1 MGWRR
6 VVARAGVRVAKSDR
20 EQWLDAQIAAIN
32 AKCAVVSS
40 AIGVVSFAAEP
51 GAGTT
56 TVTACLGDTL
66 ARYNNASHVLG
77 VDPVRNGSLA
87 LRLASNE
94 DQPSDLKA
102 FAADSDL
109 TSSNAVRSHTRID
122 SEGFEVLGSSGDTAP
137 EPLEWTAAL
146 TAIKK
151 WYTHAVVDTSP
162 HMPAFRA
169 VIHSLDAL
177 VVVLTTSR
185 DLARVR
191 EMTTWFNDNGYA
203 HLVKN
208 AVVLV
213 NHPTRV
219 KTRRQD
225 LDDIAAHLPD
235 SIAPRQLVEIPW
247 DRALSEGA
255 EVKLNLLKDI
265 TRRRLMQAAAITIG
279 SLPR

>member
-32 AKCAVVSS
+32 AKRAVVSPV
-40 AIGVVSFAAEP
+40 IGVVSFAAES

-77 VDPVRNGSLA
+77 VDLVRNGSLA
-87 LRLASNE
+87 SRLASDE

-109 TSSNAVRSHTRID
+109 TSLNAVRSHTQID

-137 EPLEWTAAL
+137 EPLEWTTAL
-146 TAIKK
+146 TAIKN
-151 WYTHAVVDTSP
+151 WYTHTVVDTSP
-162 HMPAFRA
+162 HTPAFRA

-185 DLARVR
+185 DVARGR
-191 EMTTWFNDNGYA
+191 EMIDWFSENGYA

-219 KTRRQD
+219 KSRRRD
-225 LDDIAAHLPD
+225 LDDIAAHVGN

-247 DRALSEGA
+247 DRALSESA
-255 EVKLNLLKDI
+255 EVNLKRLNGT
-265 TRRRLMQAAAITIG
+265 TRRRFVQAAAMAIG